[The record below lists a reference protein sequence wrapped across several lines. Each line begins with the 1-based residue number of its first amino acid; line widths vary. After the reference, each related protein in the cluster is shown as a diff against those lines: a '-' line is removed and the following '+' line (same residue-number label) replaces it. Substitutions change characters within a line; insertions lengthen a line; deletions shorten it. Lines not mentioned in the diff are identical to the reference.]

1 LILFSPQNASV
12 DARTETGKAF
22 FGAVDN
28 LCSSEVSAGAW
39 RVDTHLRG
47 CYLRPPFN
55 ESPGAFVANTRSAE
69 KANRQ
74 AQKHR
79 IRNTHVLS
87 TLRGSM
93 RKFREAAAS
102 GDAAKTKV
110 ELAAAVRQ
118 IAKAASKGVIHKG
131 QAKRRISRLTK
142 AANHPPPAKS

>member
-1 LILFSPQNASV
+1 VFRRRFPPGGWS
-12 DARTETGKAF
+12 
-22 FGAVDN
+22 
-28 LCSSEVSAGAW
+28 
-39 RVDTHLRG
+39 VDTHLRG

-131 QAKRRISRLTK
+131 QAARRISRLTK
-142 AANHPPPAKS
+142 AANHPPATKS